1 MKPSAPAIPLILG
14 LSLLG
19 ASGAYLYMLFKKRR
33 SNATGDLV
41 DFFTRSTSKQD
52 APVAEIV
59 IPNSLIPL
67 VIGRKGYTLQHI
79 QQSTGASINFVDH
92 DESSQLCR
100 IQGPSQA
107 AVEKAKEMV
116 LKETSRPITITE
128 EVIVPQAACGKILGR
143 CGDELQEICR
153 KSMAKVWL
161 EGRARSETE
170 RRVMITGTASQIKV
184 AKELIAQK
192 VREDH
197 DSKKMLA
204 DPTRQTRE
212 PRIRTPPTSSAPTPV
227 PSDGGMKLNT
237 TSPKICV
244 EKRNSSSFAAG
255 QMEVFVSTIVSPSKF
270 YVQLVG
276 PQSTELD
283 LLVLSMTEYYNQ
295 NQNREL
301 HRLRKP
307 YLGQIVAAEFNADN
321 KWYRAEISAILPNE
335 YKPGEVV
342 LDLFF
347 VDYGDNQYTNPNEV
361 YELKPDFLALRFQA
375 IECFLARVE
384 PTQQSN
390 LMPAPA
396 SATGEEEW
404 DPVAVT
410 RFEELTYVA
419 QWKKIVSKIV
429 TYRNSKSPLHGRETS
444 PIPGVELY
452 DTAPNGM
459 DQINIAQQLI
469 AEGLARPASSE
480 RLDELSRSQLF
491 RLGLTNGTDG
501 SSSQSSSIDKVDD
514 VSASSSTSASTVISS
529 GVHINGTGQT
539 SPKVEQQQQQQQP
552 QQSVRYRSLA
562 NGAH

>member
-1 MKPSAPAIPLILG
+1 MRPSAPAIPLILG

-33 SNATGDLV
+33 SKPGDLV

-52 APVAEIV
+52 PLVVDII

-67 VIGRKGYTLQHI
+67 VIGRKGYTLKHI
-79 QQSTGASINFVDH
+79 QQCTGACINFVDH

-107 AVEKAKEMV
+107 VVEKAKEMV

-192 VREDH
+192 VQEDH
-197 DSKKMLA
+197 DSKKLLS
-204 DPTRQTRE
+204 DSTRQTRE
-212 PRIRTPPTSSAPTPV
+212 PRIRTPPSSSAPTPIPCEAGKKV
-227 PSDGGMKLNT
+227 API
-237 TSPKICV
+237 SPKTNV
-244 EKRNSSSFAAG
+244 QHQNSNTFVAG

-276 PQSTELD
+276 PQSNELD
-283 LLVLSMTEYYNQ
+283 LLVLNMTEYYNQ

-335 YKPGEVV
+335 YKPGDVV

-375 IECFLARVE
+375 IECFLAKVE
-384 PTQQSN
+384 PAVQSN
-390 LMPAPA
+390 LMPP
-396 SATGEEEW
+396 SAAATSEDEW
-404 DPVAVT
+404 DPVAVS

-452 DTAPNGM
+452 DTAPNGT

-469 AEGLARPASSE
+469 AEGLARPAISD
-480 RLDELSRSQLF
+480 RMDELSRSQLF
-491 RLGLTNGTDG
+491 RLGIMNGTGG
-501 SSSQSSSIDKVDD
+501 SSSQSSSLDKVED

-529 GVHINGTGQT
+529 G
-539 SPKVEQQQQQQQP
+539 KVEQQP
-552 QQSVRYRSLA
+552 QQSVHYRSLA

>member
-1 MKPSAPAIPLILG
+1 MMKPSVPAIPLILG

-19 ASGAYLYMLFKKRR
+19 ASGAYLYMLLKKRR
-33 SNATGDLV
+33 TSSSSDLV
-41 DFFTRSTSKQD
+41 DFFTRSASKPD
-52 APVAEIV
+52 PLVVELI
-59 IPNSLIPL
+59 IPNNLVPL
-67 VIGRKGYTLQHI
+67 VIGRKGYTLKHI
-79 QQSTGASINFVDH
+79 QQCTGTTINFVDH
-92 DESSQLCR
+92 DGASQLCR
-100 IQGPSQA
+100 IQGPSRD
-107 AVEKAKEMV
+107 VIEKAKEMIQ
-116 LKETSRPITITE
+116 KETSRPITITE

-170 RRVMITGTASQIKV
+170 RRVMITGTAAQIKV

-192 VREDH
+192 VQEDH
-197 DSKKMLA
+197 DGKKMLS
-204 DPTRQTRE
+204 DSSLQTRE
-212 PRIRTPPTSSAPTPV
+212 PRIRTPPSSLAPTPI
-227 PSDGGMKLNT
+227 PIDGGKKIT
-237 TSPKICV
+237 PVSPKTNFD
-244 EKRNSSSFAAG
+244 KSSTCGIVAATG
-255 QMEVFVSTIVSPSKF
+255 QMEIFVSTIVSPSKF
-270 YVQLVG
+270 FVQLVG

-295 NQNREL
+295 SQNREL

-335 YKPGEVV
+335 FKPGEVV

-384 PTQQSN
+384 PAQQSN
-390 LMPAPA
+390 LMSTSAA
-396 SATGEEEW
+396 SAGGEDEW
-404 DPVAVT
+404 DPVAVS

-429 TYRNSKSPLHGRETS
+429 TYRNNKSPLHGRETS

-452 DTAPNGM
+452 DTAPNGT

-469 AEGLARPASSE
+469 AEGLARPGVSE
-480 RLDELSRSQLF
+480 RTDELSRSQLF
-491 RLGLTNGTDG
+491 RLGLTNGAADG
-501 SSSQSSSIDKVDD
+501 STSQSSSIDKVDD
-514 VSASSSTSASTVISS
+514 MSGSSSTSASTVISS
-529 GVHINGTGQT
+529 GRQHINGT
-539 SPKVEQQQQQQQP
+539 QQP
-552 QQSVRYRSLA
+552 SKVDQSQTVQYRSLA
-562 NGAH
+562 NGTH